1 MESKESKLLL
11 FYLFADLILLNIAIV
26 ISILLNP
33 TVLHVGLTTMTIYVL
48 HANLSWIMAY
58 VFFSKKN
65 LYLRDGYFNRFKRI
79 SIRTVLFVVIAEA
92 VSVLFMLQTYIH
104 VFLLQ
109 YAFLFYV
116 EKLIFYW
123 FFYNFLR
130 LRRSKGFNTQRVM
143 ILGINET
150 CLFLRN
156 LIDKNAILGYKFV
169 GYITSKKTAEPDII
183 GYPDELSNLIDKYDI
198 QMLFVSLSLFGES
211 NRGQEYLRICNQKGI
226 KMRFIPDNQR
236 WLRSRINMESL
247 GSLALINP
255 QEIPLDG
262 FNSRFFK
269 RLFDLIFSSL
279 VIILIFSWL
288 FPILGILIKL
298 NSKGPVFFVQKR
310 TGINNKTFNCYK
322 FRSMQ
327 VNKDANNIQ
336 ATTNDCRLT
345 RIGKFMR
352 RTNIDELPQ
361 FINVFLG
368 HMSVTGPRPHMLK
381 HTDYYKQLVE
391 SYLIRHYVKPGITG
405 WAQVNGYRGE
415 TNELWKMEKRV
426 ECDLEYIENWSFWWD
441 LDIIFRTIFSNKSY
455 KNAG

>member
-150 CLFLRN
+150 CQFLRN

-255 QEIPLDG
+255 QEIPLDE

>member
-150 CLFLRN
+150 CQFLRN

-255 QEIPLDG
+255 QEIPLDE

-298 NSKGPVFFVQKR
+298 NSKGPVIFVQKR

>member
-58 VFFSKKN
+58 VLFSKKN

-150 CLFLRN
+150 CQFLRN

-255 QEIPLDG
+255 QEIPLDE

-298 NSKGPVFFVQKR
+298 NSKGPVIFVQKR